1 MELSGNSSR
10 KASSTSA
17 AIDIAIRLGALAVLV
32 AWCFQILRPFVSPVI
47 WGIIIAVALYP
58 VYQKLN
64 AKLGD
69 RRKLTA
75 AIITLAALLVIII
88 PGVQLTVSSVDSL
101 KALNI
106 KLGDRELKIPP
117 PPEVVGNLP
126 FVGESVKNLW
136 QKASDNL
143 ESTIMK
149 FEPQVKAFAKWLL
162 KIVFGTAV
170 GLLMFAIS
178 LIIAGVLMAT
188 AKSGGLMAKSLFVR
202 LAGDRGADFAEI
214 SVKTVRSVVK
224 GIIGVSIIQALLAG
238 LGFAA
243 AGIPAAGLWALLC
256 LILAIIQIGIGPV
269 IIPVILYAFSKMS
282 TLTAVMLTVWLV
294 LLAISDG
301 PLKAV
306 LMGRGASVPM
316 LVIFL
321 GAIGGFISFGFLGL
335 FIGAVILS
343 VGYKLLEVWLQ
354 QDTPSLKDNSDSSP
368 TSFQLPQGPPPP
380 HCGTD
385 IHRP

>member
-1 MELSGNSSR
+1 MDISGKPER
-10 KASSTSA
+10 KTSPTGA
-17 AIDIAIRLGALAVLV
+17 AIDIAIRLGVLAVLV
-32 AWCFQILRPFVSPVI
+32 AWCFQILRPFVSPIV

-75 AIITLAALLVIII
+75 A
-88 PGVQLTVSSVDSL
+88 
-101 KALNI
+101 
-106 KLGDRELKIPP
+106 
-117 PPEVVGNLP
+117 
-126 FVGESVKNLW
+126 
-136 QKASDNL
+136 
-143 ESTIMK
+143 
-149 FEPQVKAFAKWLL
+149 
-162 KIVFGTAV
+162 
-170 GLLMFAIS
+170 
-178 LIIAGVLMAT
+178 
-188 AKSGGLMAKSLFVR
+188 
-202 LAGDRGADFAEI
+202 
-214 SVKTVRSVVK
+214 
-224 GIIGVSIIQALLAG
+224 
-238 LGFAA
+238 
-243 AGIPAAGLWALLC
+243 GLWALLC

-269 IIPVILYAFSKMS
+269 IIPVIIYAFSKMS

-294 LLAISDG
+294 LLTISDG

-354 QDTPSLKDNSDSSP
+354 VDTQSLPVAEAS
-368 TSFQLPQGPPPP
+368 GPV
-380 HCGTD
+380 D
-385 IHRP
+385 

>member
-1 MELSGNSSR
+1 MDISGKTER
-10 KASSTSA
+10 KVSPTGV
-17 AIDIAIRLGALAVLV
+17 AIDIAIRLGVLAVLV
-32 AWCFQILRPFVSPVI
+32 AWCFQILRPFVSPII
-47 WGIIIAVALYP
+47 WGITIAVALYP

-75 AIITLAALLVIII
+75 AIMTLSALLIIII
-88 PGVQLTVSSVDSL
+88 PGVQLAVSSVDSL
-101 KALNI
+101 KTLNT
-106 KLGDRELKIPP
+106 KLGNGELKVPP
-117 PPEVVGNLP
+117 PPEGVGNLP
-126 FVGESVKNLW
+126 FIGEYLKNLW
-136 QKASDNL
+136 QKTSDNL
-143 ESTIMK
+143 ESTLIK
-149 FEPQVKAFAKWLL
+149 FEPQVKAIAKWLL
-162 KIVFGTAV
+162 NMFFGTAV

-188 AKSGGLMAKSLFVR
+188 AKSGGLMANSLFVR

-224 GIIGVSIIQALLAG
+224 GIIGVSIIQSLLAG
-238 LGFAA
+238 LGFAV

-269 IIPVILYAFSKMS
+269 IIPVIIYAFSKMS
-282 TLTAVMLTVWLV
+282 TLTAVVLTVWLV
-294 LLAISDG
+294 LLTLSDG

-354 QDTPSLKDNSDSSP
+354 EDTQSLP
-368 TSFQLPQGPPPP
+368 VVEAPGPVE
-380 HCGTD
+380 
-385 IHRP
+385 

>member
-1 MELSGNSSR
+1 MEISGKPER
-10 KASSTSA
+10 KASPTGA
-17 AIDIAIRLGALAVLV
+17 AIDIAIRLGVLAVLV
-32 AWCFQILRPFVSPVI
+32 AWCFQILRPFVSPIV

-75 AIITLAALLVIII
+75 T
-88 PGVQLTVSSVDSL
+88 
-101 KALNI
+101 
-106 KLGDRELKIPP
+106 
-117 PPEVVGNLP
+117 
-126 FVGESVKNLW
+126 
-136 QKASDNL
+136 
-143 ESTIMK
+143 
-149 FEPQVKAFAKWLL
+149 
-162 KIVFGTAV
+162 
-170 GLLMFAIS
+170 
-178 LIIAGVLMAT
+178 
-188 AKSGGLMAKSLFVR
+188 
-202 LAGDRGADFAEI
+202 
-214 SVKTVRSVVK
+214 
-224 GIIGVSIIQALLAG
+224 
-238 LGFAA
+238 
-243 AGIPAAGLWALLC
+243 GLWALLC

-269 IIPVILYAFSKMS
+269 IIPVIIYAFSKMS

-294 LLAISDG
+294 LLTISDG

-354 QDTPSLKDNSDSSP
+354 EDTQSLPVVEAS
-368 TSFQLPQGPPPP
+368 GPV
-380 HCGTD
+380 D
-385 IHRP
+385 

>member
-1 MELSGNSSR
+1 MEISGKPER
-10 KASSTSA
+10 KASPTGT
-17 AIDIAIRLGALAVLV
+17 AIDIAIRLGVLAVLV
-32 AWCFQILRPFVSPVI
+32 AWCFQILRPFVSPIV

-64 AKLGD
+64 ANLGD

-75 AIITLAALLVIII
+75 AIMTLSALLIIII
-88 PGVQLTVSSVDSL
+88 PGVQLAVSSVDSL
-101 KALNI
+101 KTLNT
-106 KLGDRELKIPP
+106 KLGNGELKVPP
-117 PPEVVGNLP
+117 PPEGVGNLP
-126 FVGESVKNLW
+126 FIGESVRNLW

-143 ESTIMK
+143 ESTLMK

-238 LGFAA
+238 LGFAL

-269 IIPVILYAFSKMS
+269 IIPVIIYAFSKMS

-354 QDTPSLKDNSDSSP
+354 EDAQP
-368 TSFQLPQGPPPP
+368 LPVVEASGPA
-380 HCGTD
+380 D
-385 IHRP
+385 

>member
-1 MELSGNSSR
+1 MDISEKTER
-10 KASSTSA
+10 KASPTSA
-17 AIDIAIRLGALAVLV
+17 AIDIAIRLGVLAVLV
-32 AWCFQILRPFVSPVI
+32 AWCFQILRPFVSPII

-75 AIITLAALLVIII
+75 AIMTLSALLVIII
-88 PGVQLTVSSVDSL
+88 PGVQLAVSSVDSL
-101 KALNI
+101 KTLNT
-106 KLGDRELKIPP
+106 KLGNGELKVPP
-117 PPEVVGNLP
+117 PPEGVGHLP
-126 FVGESVKNLW
+126 FVGESLKNLW

-143 ESTIMK
+143 ESTFMK
-149 FEPQVKAFAKWLL
+149 FEPQVKALAKWLL
-162 KIVFGTAV
+162 NIVFGTAV
-170 GLLMFAIS
+170 GLLMFAVS

-188 AKSGGLMAKSLFVR
+188 AESGGRMAKSLFVR
-202 LAGDRGADFAEI
+202 LAGDRGVDFAEI

-224 GIIGVSIIQALLAG
+224 GIIGVSIIQSLLAG
-238 LGFAA
+238 LGFAV

-269 IIPVILYAFSKMS
+269 TIPVIIYSFSKMS

-306 LMGRGASVPM
+306 LMGRGASVPT
-316 LVIFL
+316 LLIFL

-354 QDTPSLKDNSDSSP
+354 EATQP
-368 TSFQLPQGPPPP
+368 LPVVEVSGPA
-380 HCGTD
+380 D
-385 IHRP
+385 

>member
-1 MELSGNSSR
+1 MEISGKPER
-10 KASSTSA
+10 KASPSSA
-17 AIDIAIRLGALAVLV
+17 AIDIAIRLGVLAVLV
-32 AWCFQILRPFVSPVI
+32 VWCFQILRPFVSPII
-47 WGIIIAVALYP
+47 WGIIVAVALYP

-75 AIITLAALLVIII
+75 AIMTISALLIIII
-88 PGVQLTVSSVDSL
+88 PGFQLAVSGADSL
-101 KALNI
+101 KTLNT
-106 KLGDRELKIPP
+106 KLEEKELKVPP
-117 PPEVVGNLP
+117 PPERVGNWPVIGKSL
-126 FVGESVKNLW
+126 KNLW
-136 QKASDNL
+136 QMASDNL
-143 ESTIMK
+143 ESVLIK
-149 FEPQVKAFAKWLL
+149 FESQVIGSAKWLL
-162 KIVFGTAV
+162 KTAFGAAV

-178 LIIAGVLMAT
+178 LIIAGVLMAS
-188 AKSGGLMAKSLFVR
+188 AKSGGLMVKSLFVR

-224 GIIGVSIIQALLAG
+224 GIIGVSIIQSLLAG
-238 LGFAA
+238 LGFAV

-256 LILAIIQIGIGPV
+256 LFLAIIQIGIGPV
-269 IIPVILYAFSKMS
+269 IIPVIIYAFSKMS

-306 LMGRGASVPM
+306 LMGRGASVPT

-343 VGYKLLEVWLQ
+343 VGYKLLEIWLQ
-354 QDTPSLKDNSDSSP
+354 EDTQSLP
-368 TSFQLPQGPPPP
+368 VVEAP
-380 HCGTD
+380 GTVE
-385 IHRP
+385 